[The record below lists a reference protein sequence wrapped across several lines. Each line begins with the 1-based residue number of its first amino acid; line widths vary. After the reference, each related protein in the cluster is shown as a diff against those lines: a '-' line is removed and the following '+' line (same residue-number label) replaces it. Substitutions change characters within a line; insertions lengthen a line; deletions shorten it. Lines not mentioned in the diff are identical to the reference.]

1 MGEAKTVYPSDFI
14 KKNEVVGKDFTDKGE
29 ATKFGNEL
37 KKQGFE
43 TEWHRF
49 QFPDLNG
56 KVIYTI
62 TGIKERN

>member
-29 ATKFGNEL
+29 AIKFRDGL

-43 TEWHRF
+43 TEWRRF

-56 KVIYTI
+56 EVIYTI
-62 TGIKERN
+62 TGIRERS